1 MRPNTVYGASEAACL
16 LQLLWANRCKVAMP
30 VKTPACNG
38 EGRYGSTTLPASWSV
53 TAHLSDPLLFILIQ
67 VAACI

>member
-16 LQLLWANRCKVAMP
+16 LQLLWGEQMQGRH
-30 VKTPACNG
+30 ACQNTSLQWR
-38 EGRYGSTTLPASWSV
+38 GRYGSTTLPASWSV